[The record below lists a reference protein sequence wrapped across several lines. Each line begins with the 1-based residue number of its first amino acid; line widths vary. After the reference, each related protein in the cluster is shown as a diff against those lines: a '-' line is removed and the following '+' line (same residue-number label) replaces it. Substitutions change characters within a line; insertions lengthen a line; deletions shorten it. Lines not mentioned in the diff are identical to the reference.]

1 MESSARIIR
10 GDSRNM
16 AELSAESID
25 LVVTSPPYWQIK
37 DYGSSDQLG
46 FGQSLHEYL
55 YDLCRVWQECF
66 RVLQPGR
73 KLCINIGDQFARAAI
88 YGRYK
93 IIPIHAEITMQCE
106 ASGFDFLGSIIW
118 QKKTTINSTGGAAIM
133 GSFPHPPNGIVEF
146 DYEHIL
152 LFKKPGQSIKPS
164 DKQKKQSELS
174 KEDWKL
180 YFSGHWNFGGARQG
194 AHEAMFP
201 EELPKRL
208 IRMFSFAEE
217 TVLDPFMGSGT
228 TAKVALDLD
237 RNAIGYEINPEYIPL
252 IRERLG
258 SESLISYPAVF
269 EDQKLVIPVE
279 LQNKYTPQVQNAT
292 PVRDAQEF
300 EEAREVLHRVIEI
313 TNENTLKF
321 DSGQEIRL
329 LGVQVPG
336 TLAPKACEYLQKYV
350 LNKQGYIRLD
360 DSSDQKDPGEIQSA
374 YFYLKNKIFIN
385 RKMIEMG
392 FAIAD
397 RNSNYKFKTN
407 FITMENP

>member
-1 MESSARIIR
+1 METSAQIFR
-10 GDSRNM
+10 GDSRHM
-16 AELSAESID
+16 GALSDESIN

-55 YDLCRVWQECF
+55 FDLCRVWQECF

-73 KLCINIGDQFARAAI
+73 RLCINIGDQFARTAI

-106 ASGFDFLGSIIW
+106 SLGFDFLGSIIW

-133 GSFPHPPNGIVEF
+133 GSFPHPPNGIVEL

-152 LFKKPGQSIKPS
+152 LFKKPGPSIKPTEE
-164 DKQKKQSELS
+164 QKRRSELS
-174 KEDWKL
+174 KDDWKL

-208 IRMFSFAEE
+208 IRMFSFTEE
-217 TVLDPFMGSGT
+217 TVLDPFLGSGT
-228 TAKVALDLD
+228 TAKVALDME
-237 RNAIGYEINPEYIPL
+237 RNAVGYEINPEYLPL

-258 SESLISYPAVF
+258 AESLISYPATF
-269 EDQKLVIPVE
+269 EEQTISQPVT
-279 LQNKYTPQVQNAT
+279 LTSGYTPQVQDAT
-292 PVRDAQEF
+292 PIRDAQEF
-300 EEAREVLHRVIEI
+300 EESRETLHRVVEI
-313 TNENTLKF
+313 INETTFRL
-321 DSGQEIRL
+321 DSGEEISL
-329 LGVQVPG
+329 LGVQVPALLS
-336 TLAPKACEYLQKYV
+336 TKAREYLRDFI
-350 LNKQGYIRLD
+350 LNKQGFIRID
-360 DSSDQKDPGEIQSA
+360 NSYSQKDPGAPQMA
-374 YFYLKNKIFIN
+374 YFYLKNKIFVN

-392 FAIAD
+392 IAVTD
-397 RNSNYKFKTN
+397 RKSEFKYKSKFIAAENS
-407 FITMENP
+407 